1 MTSDHRSAAHRSA
14 NRHTD
19 TTAAETTETSA
30 HPASPFAVDPG
41 PSASPAGP
49 ADPARPAQPTEPRQP
64 ADHPGDLLSARLDEE
79 LDLDTART
87 VDRHVASC
95 TACATELDGL
105 DRARGAVRALPR
117 MTAPAGVVDRLVDE
131 RHRADRRGVALAS
144 VAAGLVVVMGLAVA
158 EPLDRSEPA
167 GRDVGRDDIVR
178 LESNQV
184 ADGEAERSLGDR
196 AYAAAADLLEFLS
209 G

>member
-19 TTAAETTETSA
+19 TETTETSA
-30 HPASPFAVDPG
+30 HPASPFAADPG
-41 PSASPAGP
+41 SSASPAGP

-64 ADHPGDLLSARLDEE
+64 GDHPGELLSARLDEE
-79 LDLDTART
+79 LDPATART

-95 TACATELDGL
+95 TACRAELDGL

-117 MTAPAGVVDRLVDE
+117 INAPAGVVDRLVDE

-167 GRDVGRDDIVR
+167 GRDVARDDIVR

-184 ADGEAERSLGDR
+184 DDGEAERSLGDR